1 MGLGFWVRVGLG
13 LGFLGFGGTVQRR
26 GVHVKTPEIGS
37 RDAQK
42 CFWGNL
48 GFYAELRRECFG
60 VWVVGQVLKVLEGVA
75 AWGREEGGQLV
86 FLLCVIVVV
95 GVLCDW
101 ALR

>member
-1 MGLGFWVRVGLG
+1 LG

-37 RDAQK
+37 RDAQR

-48 GFYAELRRECFG
+48 GFYAELRRELIWGLGGWSSFEGFG
-60 VWVVGQVLKVLEGVA
+60 GSRCVGEG
-75 AWGREEGGQLV
+75 GGGQLV